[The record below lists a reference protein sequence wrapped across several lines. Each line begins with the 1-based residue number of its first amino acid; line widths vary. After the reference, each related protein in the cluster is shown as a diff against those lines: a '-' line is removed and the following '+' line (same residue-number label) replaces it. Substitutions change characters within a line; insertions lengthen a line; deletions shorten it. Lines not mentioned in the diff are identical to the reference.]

1 VAQTVDQV
9 VIVNEGELR
18 FAGPLDSLG
27 EESLETAF
35 LNLTGG
41 RR

>member
-1 VAQTVDQV
+1 

-27 EESLETAF
+27 QDSLESAF
-35 LNLTGG
+35 LSLT
-41 RR
+41 RSER